1 MSTTRLNVSW
11 LTKLSRSCQKLGR
24 QVGGDLIPASAS
36 AMPGLHPSLR
46 KSRQALGQ
54 EGEKLAL
61 QFLSKQGLDLIESNF
76 RRPFGE
82 IDLIMQDH
90 ATLVFVEVRSRNKKQ
105 FGGAAASI
113 TPAKQRRL
121 TLAAQAWLQRYKQLP
136 PCRFD
141 VIAIDGG
148 EVTWLKN
155 VMSE

>member
-1 MSTTRLNVSW
+1 MQW
-11 LTKLSRSCQKLGR
+11 LTKLN
-24 QVGGDLIPASAS
+24 
-36 AMPGLHPSLR
+36 

-61 QFLSKQGLDLIESNF
+61 QYLNKQGLVLIESNF

-82 IDLIMQDH
+82 IDLIMQDR
-90 ATLVFVEVRSRNKKQ
+90 ATLVFVEVRSRKKNQ

-113 TPAKQRRL
+113 TFAKQRRL
-121 TLAAQAWLQRYKQLP
+121 TLAAQSYLTRYKQP
-136 PCRFD
+136 PLCRFD

-155 VMSE
+155 VMSG

>member
-1 MSTTRLNVSW
+1 MNPSQECSPEESTLNVQW
-11 LTKLSRSCQKLGR
+11 LTN
-24 QVGGDLIPASAS
+24 
-36 AMPGLHPSLR
+36 R

-61 QFLSKQGLDLIESNF
+61 QYLNKQGLVWIESNF

-82 IDLIMQDH
+82 IDLIMQDR
-90 ATLVFVEVRSRNKKQ
+90 ATLVFVEVRSREKSQ

-121 TLAAQAWLQRYKQLP
+121 ILAAQAWLKRYKQLP

-155 VMSE
+155 VMSN